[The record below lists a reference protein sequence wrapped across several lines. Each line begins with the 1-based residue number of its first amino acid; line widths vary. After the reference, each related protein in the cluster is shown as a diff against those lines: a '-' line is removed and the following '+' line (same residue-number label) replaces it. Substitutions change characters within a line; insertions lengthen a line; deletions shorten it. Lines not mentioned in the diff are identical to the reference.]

1 VIHGPPESGWILR
14 GRPLPSLAMRLA
26 AVIAVA
32 VVSQA
37 VAAPP
42 GPGPASP
49 ASPATPI
56 ETGET
61 AGSGISLLRARALL
75 PGFDDCGDVVCLIE
89 RAYAADPGAQRL
101 ALALWNERGDLA
113 GVGPEEIMDGG
124 YRGKIHLVPQLPI
137 GAHRQHLRWVAE
149 AMQSI
154 DAFFRAA
161 FADLPAPR
169 YRWRGLAFRFVR
181 SVDKRTPSAY
191 ATGWAIEYNVAG
203 SLLTSAAGVRETLI
217 HELFH
222 GNDEDHGDWSARQ
235 LQADY
240 GAILARCGRRPAVAC
255 LAPYAPNTTMVR
267 GGTFYAFQ
275 RNNGNAV
282 HEYAAELAVRYFK
295 EQSEML
301 AAGKLA
307 GRAFKCG
314 PPENARAWQALV
326 DEFFADRDLVPAC
339 S

>member
-1 VIHGPPESGWILR
+1 
-14 GRPLPSLAMRLA
+14 MRLGV
-26 AVIAVA
+26 VIAVA
-32 VVSQA
+32 MVSQA
-37 VAAPP
+37 AAAPP
-42 GPGPASP
+42 RPGPASP
-49 ASPATPI
+49 AARPSAP
-56 ETGET
+56 GES
-61 AGSGISLLRARALL
+61 AGNAPGGIDLARARALL

-89 RAYAADPGAQRL
+89 RTYAADPRARQL

-124 YRGKIHLVPQLPI
+124 YRGTIHLVPQLPI
-137 GAHRQHLRWVAE
+137 GAHRQHLQWVAE

-169 YRWRGLAFRFVR
+169 YRWRGVAFRFVR
-181 SVDKRTPSAY
+181 SVGKRTPSAY

-222 GNDEDHGDWSARQ
+222 GNDEDHGDWSARR
-235 LQADY
+235 LQADHA
-240 GAILARCGRRPAVAC
+240 AILARCGRRPAVAC

-275 RNNGNAV
+275 HDNGNAV

-301 AAGKLA
+301 AAGKLT

-326 DEFFADRDLVPAC
+326 DEFFAGRDLVPAC
-339 S
+339 R